1 MNFLKSIFLLTVG
14 MVFAATPLSVSA
26 ADSEV
31 VYTND
36 TGKGKAAWF
45 GTSKKENY
53 NVAMQLTGGSLVGM
67 TVKTIRIPVESVTS
81 ITNLRVWLS
90 INLST
95 KTENGKKVND
105 PDILTQTAN
114 VSEGWVEVTLESP
127 YTITD
132 EGVYVGYS
140 FDINALDSLNSTPVA
155 YTSEKHDGSF
165 YVFTSRTYKSWIN
178 RSANGSLRL
187 QVVLGNAKEN
197 AASASFNSRLDTEIN
212 AETPATF
219 TLSNHGNK
227 GIESFDYE
235 YTVNGVTNS
244 AHVDLGENKVDNFF
258 NSFTTYSVT
267 LPAIADKG
275 IYPLDL
281 TVTKVNGVSNE
292 DPNPTSSTTLNV
304 YKVTPKHR
312 PLMEEYTGTWCGY
325 CPRGYIGL
333 LLMNKL
339 YPDDFIGVSYH
350 NGDPMTFMASGNY
363 PNSINGYPAAFL
375 DRAYEV
381 DAYMGFNT
389 TNAFGLSEA
398 WETVGN
404 IFTPVVVN
412 ASAHMSSDNS
422 QIEAT
427 ANVVSI
433 ADVEDCNYTVEL
445 IVTAD
450 DLHWQ
455 GSSSDSTSWLQS
467 NYYATGYTNT
477 FVEEEWKMFTEGS
490 SYVKDLHFDDVA
502 VATSRLTT
510 GTTDLPTTLV
520 EDAVNTATATFKLD
534 EIINTSGKQIVQDVN
549 KLHII
554 AVVADKTTGMVINA
568 NKAKVT
574 SYADY
579 AEGIAT
585 VKAYEKTGKAEFYD
599 LNGRRLSEA
608 KRGLNIVRT
617 ADGKVVKMIKK

>member
-1 MNFLKSIFLLTVG
+1 MG

-26 ADSEV
+26 ADSEI
-31 VYTND
+31 VYSND
-36 TGKGKAAWF
+36 TGKGSTSWF
-45 GTSKKENY
+45 GTSKAENY
-53 NVAMQLTGGSLVGM
+53 NVAMHLTGNSLTGL
-67 TVKTIRIPVESVTS
+67 TVKTIRIPVGSVTTIS
-81 ITNLRVWLS
+81 NLRVWLS
-90 INLST
+90 KSLST
-95 KTENGKKVND
+95 KTVDKKKVND
-105 PDILTQTAN
+105 PDILTQEAT
-114 VSEGWVEVTLESP
+114 VSEGWVEVTLASP

-140 FDINALDSLNSTPVA
+140 FDIATLDSLNSTPVA

-165 YVFTSRTYKSWIN
+165 YVFTSRTYRSWVD

-197 AASASFNSRLDTEIN
+197 AATVSFNSRLDTEIN
-212 AETPATF
+212 KETPV
-219 TLSNHGNK
+219 TLTLNNHGSK

-235 YTVNGVTNS
+235 CTVDGVTNS
-244 AHVDLGENKVDNFF
+244 AHVDLGENKVENIF
-258 NSFTTYSVT
+258 NAYTNYTVS
-267 LPAIADKG
+267 LPAIANKG
-275 IYPLDL
+275 TYPLDFA
-281 TVTKVNGVSNE
+281 VTKVNGVSNE
-292 DPNPTSSTTLNV
+292 DANTTTTATLNV
-304 YKVTPKHR
+304 YKFTPKHR

-325 CPRGYIGL
+325 CPRGFIGL
-333 LLMNKL
+333 ELMNKL
-339 YPDDFIGVSYH
+339 YPEDFIGVSYH

-363 PNSINGYPAAFL
+363 PNSISGYPAAFL
-375 DRAYEV
+375 DRAYET
-381 DAYMGFNT
+381 DAYNGFYQT
-389 TNAFGLSEA
+389 YTFGLNEA
-398 WETVGN
+398 WKTVGN

-412 ASAHMSSDNS
+412 VSGHLNSDNS

-433 ADVEDCNYTVEL
+433 ADIEGCNYSVEF

-450 DLHWQ
+450 DLHWD
-455 GSSSDSTSWLQS
+455 GVSSDSASWKQS

-477 FVEEEWKMFTEGS
+477 FVEDEWKVFTEGG
-490 SYVKDLHFDDVA
+490 SYVKGLHYDDVA

-520 EDAVNTATATFKLD
+520 EDAQHTATATFKID
-534 EIINTSGKQIVQDVN
+534 EIVNTNGKQIVQDVN
-549 KLHII
+549 KLHVI

-568 NKAKVT
+568 NKANVM

-585 VKAYEKTGKAEFYD
+585 VKASGKTNKTEFYD

-608 KRGLNIVRT
+608 QRGLNIVRT
-617 ADGKVVKMIKK
+617 ADGRVVKMIKN